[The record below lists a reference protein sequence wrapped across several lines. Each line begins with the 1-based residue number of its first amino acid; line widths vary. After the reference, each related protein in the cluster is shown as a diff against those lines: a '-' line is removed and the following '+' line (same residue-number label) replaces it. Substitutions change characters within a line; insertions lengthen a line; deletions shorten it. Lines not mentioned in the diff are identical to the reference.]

1 MIGKAKVQ
9 NFRNCKWKWHLTRL
23 THIPTFHISVAWTK
37 IAEGKTCDVVS
48 VNKGKLSSVS
58 LCSEECRFQ
67 ATMFSYSV
75 PDSPECDDSG
85 CTCKCM
91 SGASKEATCARVDS
105 VHDHLYAF
113 RGRNVYHVKYCL
125 NIIPSYFPA
134 TRINVYLKVS
144 SVGWVLASISQ
155 TFAFSSSVNERQT
168 CYFINNSVQ
177 SSYTPPIILKTEI
190 IWLTWKLNPWTKY
203 DIVNNISITQKI
215 RSILILHLLL
225 LHSL

>member
-1 MIGKAKVQ
+1 MT
-9 NFRNCKWKWHLTRL
+9 LTRS
-23 THIPTFHISVAWTK
+23 THKPTFLVSVAWSK
-37 IAEGKTCDVVS
+37 VSEGKTCDVDS

-85 CTCKCM
+85 CACKCM

-144 SVGWVLASISQ
+144 SVGWVLARFFTDFCIFCKCEWKTNLLFYQLFCIVFIHTS
-155 TFAFSSSVNERQT
+155 N
-168 CYFINNSVQ
+168 YFEDGNYLVDMKVKSLN
-177 SSYTPPIILKTEI
+177 K
-190 IWLTWKLNPWTKY
+190 IWY
-203 DIVNNISITQKI
+203 C
-215 RSILILHLLL
+215 
-225 LHSL
+225 